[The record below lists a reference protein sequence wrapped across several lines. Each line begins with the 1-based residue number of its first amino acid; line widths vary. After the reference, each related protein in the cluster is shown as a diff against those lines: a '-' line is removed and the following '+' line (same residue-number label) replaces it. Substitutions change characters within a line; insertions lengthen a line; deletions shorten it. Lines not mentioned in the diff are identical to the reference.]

1 MEQTASVALHILN
14 LLLFLF
20 LWIFCYSSI
29 QQCALI
35 NQYMRQLAEKF
46 PYTKFLKAV
55 AQTCI
60 PNYPE
65 KNLPSIFV
73 YFEGDMKKQF
83 VGPHELRGTSL
94 TLEGMWCITILLLR
108 HFYVKIRLHIT
119 TITFLQDIWIKLHWS
134 SNHRCIGDT
143 LDIPSR
149 KDSNK

>member
-1 MEQTASVALHILN
+1 
-14 LLLFLF
+14 
-20 LWIFCYSSI
+20 
-29 QQCALI
+29 
-35 NQYMRQLAEKF
+35 MRQLAEKF

-108 HFYVKIRLHIT
+108 HFYVKLRLHIT
-119 TITFLQDIWIKLHWS
+119 TTFLLDIW
-134 SNHRCIGDT
+134 
-143 LDIPSR
+143 
-149 KDSNK
+149 